1 MVVESPVILGAQT
14 FIMSLSIPL
23 DEQVVLTTGTSS
35 GIGAALAQLFA
46 QRFLHIPFVLPPCC
60 RKPLDPATV
69 LCHRAGAGVL
79 WAASKIISIKRVEAL
94 AEKTMSHFRTASSA
108 SYRPIRLVKHICVS
122 EFCRQI
128 VGIGALMPVMRF
140 FWGRLAFPLAGVDYA
155 FKIALARL
163 NNALRIQLAPV
174 NLSVSIIEP
183 ESVNSSFLNAATE
196 RVELLPQY
204 WHKCGKSAD

>member
-1 MVVESPVILGAQT
+1 MVVESPVILGVQA
-14 FIMSLSIPL
+14 FIMSPSIPL
-23 DEQVVLTTGTSS
+23 DEQVVLMTGTSS

-46 QRFLHIPFVLPPCC
+46 QRFLRIPFVLPC
-60 RKPLDPATV
+60 RQPLALATV
-69 LCHRAGAGVL
+69 LCHGAGAGML
-79 WAASKIISIKRVEAL
+79 WAASEIISIKRVEAL
-94 AEKTMSHFRTASSA
+94 AEETMSHFRTASSA
-108 SYRPIRLVKHICVS
+108 GYRPITLVKHICIS

-140 FWGRLAFPLAGVDYA
+140 FWRRLAFPLAGVDYA

-163 NNALRIQLAPV
+163 SNALRIQLAQV

-183 ESVNSSFLNAATE
+183 ESVNSNFLNVANE

-204 WHKCGKSAD
+204 RHKCGKSAN